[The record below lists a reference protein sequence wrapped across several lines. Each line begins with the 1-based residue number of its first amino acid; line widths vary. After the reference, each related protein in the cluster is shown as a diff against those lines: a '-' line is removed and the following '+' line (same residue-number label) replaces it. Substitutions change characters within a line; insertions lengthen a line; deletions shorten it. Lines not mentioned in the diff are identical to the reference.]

1 MPRQVATV
9 VAVSLLLV
17 SVAANASP
25 QIWQNMTSEQSR
37 SRAVVQGSSYFSADD
52 TGLRNLLSSVPHRSS
67 GDFSQQIQLP
77 MPDGNLA
84 RFQVVESPI
93 AAGGLAQRY
102 PDTKAYK
109 VFGIDDEHA
118 SGRIDISTRGF
129 SGMLQTSQGRVF
141 IDPDYSSAQPNLY
154 VSRYRNSG
162 QSSPQFSC
170 GVHAIDRSR
179 EFSQTVESKAAQR
192 MPGMLLE
199 YRLAVSA
206 TEEYVAAI
214 YDHSMSASAV
224 DQAQAAIFTAINR
237 VNQIYERDLGIR
249 LVLVS
254 DNQLLIESG
263 SNVSFS
269 NYDPLKMFK
278 ENANWIDA
286 EIGIGQYD
294 IGHVF
299 GTSGGG
305 LARVGTVCNNTSGSS
320 GTYKAH
326 GVTGLHNPVGDL
338 FYIDYVAHEIG
349 HQFGAEHSFNGST
362 SSCGGSNRVAAS
374 AFEPGSGSTIM
385 GYAGLCGVEDLQMN
399 SDDTFHAG
407 SMAQIDAF
415 TDSAGLL
422 ACAAQAPTSNAD
434 PVIMSGTP
442 DRVIPANTPFEL
454 DNELVSDSGPLSYQW
469 HQMNSGSATNASS
482 FGTDLGNNPL
492 FRSYPPRADSRRNF
506 PALGTQLYGE
516 FDDAEVLPCSTRNLD
531 FRLTVRDLEG
541 GQATDDV
548 RVSVDANSGPF
559 RVTSFTSS
567 QTIDAGSPL
576 FIRWNTANTDQA
588 PVNCQNVDI
597 DLLTFND
604 ADYSRY
610 SVHPLLSTTPNDGA
624 QEINFPLPGLSH
636 PRARLRVKC
645 SNNIFYDLSDADLFI
660 QGNQPSLLYPDSD
673 ERTYFNT
680 GGTVGTTAPSC
691 SASLVLSERSSGGG
705 SGAFDAVWLLLL
717 SLLFAGIK
725 IYRRYGLQ

>member
-1 MPRQVATV
+1 MTKQAATV
-9 VAVSLLLV
+9 GAVFLLVV
-17 SVAANASP
+17 SVAANASQ
-25 QIWQNMTSEQSR
+25 QIWQNETSEQSR
-37 SRAVVQGSSYFSADD
+37 SRDIVPDSSYFSADE
-52 TGLRNLLSSVPHRSS
+52 TGLRNLLNSVPHRSS

-93 AAGGLAQRY
+93 SADGLAQRY
-102 PDTKAYK
+102 PETKAFK

-118 SGRIDISTRGF
+118 SGRIDISARGF

-141 IDPDYSSAQPNLY
+141 IDPDYSSQQANLY

-162 QSSPQFSC
+162 QSGPQFSC
-170 GVHAIDRSR
+170 GVHAIDRNR
-179 EFSQTVESKAAQR
+179 EFIQTGESKAAQR
-192 MPGMLLE
+192 IPGTLLE

-206 TEEYVAAI
+206 TEEYVAAV
-214 YDHSMSASAV
+214 YDPSNPASAV

-254 DNQLLIESG
+254 DNELLIESG

-269 NYDPLKMFK
+269 NYDPLKMFQ
-278 ENANWIDA
+278 ENANWINA
-286 EIGIGQYD
+286 EIGIGHYD

-305 LARVGTVCNNTSGSS
+305 LARVGSVCNNTSGSN

-362 SSCGGSNRVAAS
+362 SNCAGSNRVASS

-407 SMAQIDAF
+407 SISQIDAF

-422 ACAAQAPTSNAD
+422 ACATQSPTSNAD
-434 PVIMSGTP
+434 PVIVSGSP
-442 DRVIPANTPFEL
+442 DRAIPAHTPFEL
-454 DNELVSDSGPLSYQW
+454 DNELVSDSGPVSYQW
-469 HQMNSGSATNASS
+469 DQMNNGSATNASS

-492 FRSYPPRADSRRNF
+492 FRSYPPRAESRRNF
-506 PALGTQLYGE
+506 PALGTQLGGE
-516 FDDAEVLPCSTRNLD
+516 FDDAEVLPCTTRNLD

-559 RVTSFTSS
+559 TVNGFTST
-567 QTIDAGSPL
+567 QIIDAGSPL
-576 FIRWNTANTDQA
+576 FIEWNVANTDQA

-604 ADYSRY
+604 ASYSRY
-610 SVHPLLSTTPNDGA
+610 SVHSLMSATPNDGS

-645 SNNIFYDLSDADLFI
+645 SDNIFYDLSDADLVI
-660 QGNQPSLLYPDSD
+660 QGNQPPSLYSDSD
-673 ERTYFNT
+673 EKTYFNT
-680 GGTVGTTAPSC
+680 GGTVGTFAPSC
-691 SASLVLSERSSGGG
+691 PTNLAISERGGGG

-717 SLLFAGIK
+717 SLLFSGVK
-725 IYRRYGLQ
+725 LYRRYGLQ

>member
-1 MPRQVATV
+1 MPRQAAIVI
-9 VAVSLLLV
+9 AVFLLLAP
-17 SVAANASP
+17 VAANASG
-25 QIWQNMTSEQSR
+25 QIWQNITSEQAR
-37 SRAVVQGSSYFSADD
+37 SRGMIQGAGYFSADE

-93 AAGGLAQRY
+93 AADRLAQRY
-102 PDTKAYK
+102 PETKAYK

-118 SGRIDISTRGF
+118 SGRIDISARGF

-141 IDPDYSSAQPNLY
+141 IDPDYASAQPNLY
-154 VSRYRNSG
+154 LSRYRNSG
-162 QSSPQFSC
+162 QLSPRFSC

-179 EFSQTVESKAAQR
+179 EFSKTVESKAAQR
-192 MPGMLLE
+192 VPGMLLE

-206 TEEYVAAI
+206 TEEYVTAV
-214 YDHSMSASAV
+214 YDQSNPASAV

-254 DNQLLIESG
+254 DNEQLIESG

-269 NYDPLKMFK
+269 NYDPLKMLR
-278 ENANWIDA
+278 ENANWINA
-286 EIGIGQYD
+286 EIGIGNYD

-305 LARVGTVCNNTSGSS
+305 LARVGSVCDDRSGSN

-326 GVTGLHNPVGDL
+326 GVTGLYNPVGDL

-362 SSCGGSNRVAAS
+362 SSCGGNNRVAAS

-385 GYAGLCGVEDLQMN
+385 AYAGLCGVEDLQMN

-407 SMAQIDAF
+407 SISQIDAF

-422 ACAAQAPTSNAD
+422 ACATQSPTFNSD
-434 PVIMSGTP
+434 PVILSGAP

-454 DNELVSDSGPLSYQW
+454 DNGLVTDSGPLSYQW
-469 HQMNSGSATNASS
+469 DQMNTGSATDASS
-482 FGTDLGNNPL
+482 FGADLGNNPL
-492 FRSYPPRADSRRNF
+492 FRSYPPRAESRRNF
-506 PALGTQLYGE
+506 PALGTQLSGE
-516 FDDAEVLPCSTRNLD
+516 FDDAEVLPCSTRDLD
-531 FRLTVRDLEG
+531 FRLTVRDLDG
-541 GQATDDV
+541 GQATDAV

-559 RVTSFTSS
+559 RVTSFTSA
-567 QTIDAGSPL
+567 QTIDADSPL
-576 FIRWNTANTDQA
+576 FVEWDTANTDQA

-604 ADYSRY
+604 ANYSRY
-610 SVHPLLSTTPNDGA
+610 SVHSLLTTTPNDGR
-624 QEINFPLPGLSH
+624 QEMTFPLPGLSH

-645 SNNIFYDLSDADLFI
+645 SNSIFYDLSDADLLI
-660 QGNQPSLLYPDSD
+660 QGNQPLSHYSDSD
-673 ERTYFNT
+673 EKTYFNT
-680 GGTVGTTAPSC
+680 GGTVSTTATAC
-691 SASLVLSERSSGGG
+691 SATTAISERGGGG
-705 SGAFDAVWLLLL
+705 SGAIDVYSLLLL
-717 SLLFAGIK
+717 SLLFSGVK
-725 IYRRYGLQ
+725 LYRRYGLQ

>member
-1 MPRQVATV
+1 MPKQAATV
-9 VAVSLLLV
+9 VAVFLLLV
-17 SVAANASP
+17 SVVANASE
-25 QIWQNMTSEQSR
+25 QIWQNITSEQPR
-37 SRAVVQGSSYFSADD
+37 SRGDNQDSSYFSADE
-52 TGLRNLLSSVPHRSS
+52 TGLRGLLNSVPHRSS

-84 RFQVVESPI
+84 RFQIVESPI
-93 AAGGLAQRY
+93 MEHGLAQRY
-102 PDTKAYK
+102 PEIKTYK

-118 SGRIDISTRGF
+118 SGRIDISARGF

-141 IDPDYSSAQPNLY
+141 IDPDYSSPQPNHYL
-154 VSRYRNSG
+154 SRYRNSG

-179 EFSQTVESKAAQR
+179 EFTQSVESKAAQR

-206 TEEYVAAI
+206 TEEYVAAVF
-214 YDHSMSASAV
+214 DHSNSASAV

-254 DNQLLIESG
+254 NNQQLVESG

-278 ENANWIDA
+278 ENADWINA
-286 EIGIGQYD
+286 EIGIGHYD

-305 LARVGTVCNNTSGSS
+305 LARVGSVCDNTSGNSS
-320 GTYKAH
+320 TYKAH

-362 SSCGGSNRVAAS
+362 SSCGGSNRVATS

-407 SMAQIDAF
+407 SIAQIDAF

-422 ACAAQAPTSNAD
+422 ACATQSPTFNTD
-434 PVIMSGTP
+434 PEIMSGTP

-454 DNELVSDSGPLSYQW
+454 DNGLVSDSGPLSYQW
-469 HQMNSGSATNASS
+469 DQMNSGSATDANS
-482 FGTDLGNNPL
+482 FGTDLENNPL

-506 PALGTQLYGE
+506 PALGTQINGE
-516 FDDAEVLPCSTRNLD
+516 FDDAEVLPCSARNLD

-548 RVSVDANSGPF
+548 RLSVDANSGPF

-576 FIRWNTANTDQA
+576 VIEWNIANTDQA

-597 DLLTFND
+597 DVLTFND
-604 ADYSRY
+604 ANYSRY
-610 SVHPLLSTTPNDGA
+610 SVHSLTITTPNDGR
-624 QEINFPLPGLSH
+624 QEISFPLPGLSH
-636 PRARLRVKC
+636 PRARFRVKC

-660 QGNQPSLLYPDSD
+660 QGNQPPSLYSDSD
-673 ERTYFNT
+673 EKTYINT
-680 GGTVGTTAPSC
+680 GGTVGVTAPSC
-691 SASLVLSERSSGGG
+691 SASPAPTERSGGG
-705 SGAFDAVWLLLL
+705 SGAVDAAWLLLL
-717 SLLFAGIK
+717 SLLFSGVK
-725 IYRRYGLQ
+725 LYRRYGLQ

>member
-1 MPRQVATV
+1 MPRQAATV
-9 VAVSLLLV
+9 FAVFLLLGP
-17 SVAANASP
+17 VAANASE
-25 QIWQNMTSEQSR
+25 QIWQKMTSEQAR
-37 SRAVVQGSSYFSADD
+37 SRGVNQGSSYFSVDQS
-52 TGLRNLLSSVPHRSS
+52 GLRNLLSSVPHRSS
-67 GDFSQQIQLP
+67 GDFSHQIQLP
-77 MPDGNLA
+77 MPDGNLG

-93 AAGGLAQRY
+93 MADGLAQRY
-102 PDTKAYK
+102 PDNKSFK

-118 SGRIDISTRGF
+118 SGRVDISARGF
-129 SGMLQTSQGRVF
+129 SAMLQTSQGRVF
-141 IDPDYSSAQPNLY
+141 IDPDYSSPQGNLY
-154 VSRYRNSG
+154 LSRYRNSG
-162 QSSPQFSC
+162 QSTPQFSC
-170 GVHAIDRSR
+170 GVHAIDQSR
-179 EFSQTVESKAAQR
+179 EFSGTVESRAAQR

-206 TEEYVAAI
+206 TEEYVAAVYNNSI
-214 YDHSMSASAV
+214 SASAV

-254 DNQLLIESG
+254 NNQQLIESG
-263 SNVSFS
+263 FNVSFS
-269 NYDPLKMFK
+269 NFDPLKMFK
-278 ENANWIDA
+278 ENANWINA
-286 EIGIGQYD
+286 EIGIGDYD

-305 LARVGTVCNNTSGSS
+305 LATVGSVCNNTSGSN

-326 GVTGLHNPVGDL
+326 GVTGLSNPLGDL

-362 SSCGGSNRVAAS
+362 SVCGGSNRFAAS

-385 GYAGLCGVEDLQMN
+385 GYAGLCGVEDLQLN

-407 SMAQIDAF
+407 SISQIDAF

-422 ACAAQAPTSNAD
+422 ACATLSPTFNAD
-434 PVIMSGTP
+434 PVVMTGVV
-442 DRVIPANTPFEL
+442 DRVIPINTPFVL
-454 DNELVSDSGPLSYQW
+454 DQGMVVDSGPLNYQW
-469 HQMNSGSATNASS
+469 DQMNTGSATDASS

-506 PALGTQLYGE
+506 PALGTQVNGE
-516 FDDAEVLPCSTRNLD
+516 FDDAEVLPCSARNLD
-531 FRLTVRDLEG
+531 FRLTVRDLDG
-541 GQATDDV
+541 GQAIDDV
-548 RVSVDANSGPF
+548 RVTVDANSGPF

-576 FIRWNTANTDQA
+576 FIKWDKANTDKA
-588 PVNCQNVDI
+588 PINCENVDI
-597 DLLTFND
+597 DFLTFND
-604 ADYSRY
+604 ASYSRY
-610 SVHPLLSTTPNDGA
+610 SVHSLKTLTPNDGR
-624 QEINFPLPGLSH
+624 QVVNFPLPGLSH

-660 QGNQPSLLYPDSD
+660 QGNQPSSRYPDSD
-673 ERTYFNT
+673 EKTYFNT

-691 SASLVLSERSSGGG
+691 SANATLSGRSEVG
-705 SGAFDAVWLLLL
+705 SGAMDGLWILLL
-717 SLLFAGIK
+717 SAVFAAIK
-725 IYRRYGLQ
+725 TGRRYGLQ